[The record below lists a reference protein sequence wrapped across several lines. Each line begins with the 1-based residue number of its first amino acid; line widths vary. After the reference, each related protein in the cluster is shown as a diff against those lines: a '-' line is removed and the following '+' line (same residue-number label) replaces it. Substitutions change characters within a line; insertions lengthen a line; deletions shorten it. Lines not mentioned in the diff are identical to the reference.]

1 MTDSKIN
8 LQPRTEPGP
17 ELFMTPLSRRPLFYL
32 ILIISLSILATSNVY
47 SQQSSNK
54 KSGKKADSSPIHIT
68 SDRMRSENGGQKII
82 FSGHVEAVRDD
93 MTITSDIMEVYNT
106 PDKKQTEEIVAIGN
120 VEIVRCDKRA
130 KGDRAVYLDQLQ
142 KIILTGTP
150 NAVAWE
156 GEDIIK
162 GREMIFLIEKD
173 RFMVNGR
180 VRTKIFPKSDE
191 KRKKK
196 PSGKGGTPCS
206 PKTK

>member
-17 ELFMTPLSRRPLFYL
+17 ELFMPPLSRRPLFYL
-32 ILIISLSILATSNVY
+32 IFIISLSILTTSNVY

-54 KSGKKADSSPIHIT
+54 KSGKKTDSSPVHIT

-82 FSGHVEAVRDD
+82 FSGNVEAVRDD

-120 VEIVRCDKRA
+120 VEIVRCNKRA

-156 GEDIIK
+156 GKDIIK

-180 VRTKIFPKSDE
+180 VRTKLFPKSDE
-191 KRKKK
+191 KKKK
-196 PSGKGGTPCS
+196 KSSGKGETPCS